1 MYFGVKRKKL
11 SSDRKCFACGDVLV
25 LKSRHVM
32 RNLAVMALFNYFPEL
47 GRLSDCC
54 KNLIYINQ
62 GINTIC
68 LCDPNVMLVAT
79 ISLYP
84 FFYLDL
90 FCQKTRK
97 IKQ

>member
-25 LKSRHVM
+25 IKSRHV
-32 RNLAVMALFNYFPEL
+32 RRKLAVMALFNYFPEL

-79 ISLYP
+79 ISLYSFSNWI
-84 FFYLDL
+84 FFVKR
-90 FCQKTRK
+90 QEK
-97 IKQ
+97 